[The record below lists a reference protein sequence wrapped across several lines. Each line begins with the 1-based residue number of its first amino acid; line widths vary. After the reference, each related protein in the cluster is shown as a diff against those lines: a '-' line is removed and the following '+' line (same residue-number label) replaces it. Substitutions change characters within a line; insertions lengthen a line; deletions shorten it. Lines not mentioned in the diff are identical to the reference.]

1 MRDKNGSLD
10 KTSNDEISKETNTHI
25 SSQKHQEIST
35 NVQQRYKNDCL
46 LFFKIREY
54 ESSLYLS

>member
-10 KTSNDEISKETNTHI
+10 KIPMMKYQRKQTHI

-35 NVQQRYKNDCL
+35 NDEQRNKNDCL
-46 LFFKIREY
+46 LFLKIREY
-54 ESSLYLS
+54 ESSL